1 MAEDNRVIVE
11 VQDGAAGAAG
21 GGDNKTNKLIKE
33 QVKLAEEAKKTTKRN
48 FIKEYAATAGI
59 NLTIASVLKQS
70 QVFTSTL
77 GSIFQILGA
86 LVDVILAP
94 FLPYIV
100 PWIRKLAD
108 TIPKIAAWAQATAEV
123 VGPRIASFIANVV
136 EYVKPLLS
144 GLKAAFEG
152 DFSTATEKIKGFFGK
167 LWNDIIEIALP
178 WLAIKLEKID
188 EYLQNLWRDF
198 LAPMLA
204 DVRDAIYDN
213 FPQIEATVIWL
224 GKIFE
229 LIPAAWTEGTRVLS
243 EYWDY
248 YVVPI
253 LRNVK
258 VGITWLKDYLPPIL
272 KAGFDLI
279 YAALQEVQFVIA
291 NAGKI
296 GLVKTAQTG
305 SNFLPG
311 ASFIQRLLGS
321 AMGVPQPE
329 SATEIVKGLK
339 GFDSGLGDAK
349 TALAKALSDMQTS
362 TPRWFGFGG
371 TDRNPSGN
379 LSRAPQGFT
388 LDLNFNLEGEL
399 ERRQKQ
405 RYLVNLQEDYNEQTQ
420 KGDVNFGAHDVY
432 GEDSMYGWM

>member
-136 EYVKPLLS
+136 EYVK
-144 GLKAAFEG
+144 AAFEG
-152 DFSTATEKIKGFFGK
+152 DFSTATEKIKGFFDK

-178 WLAIKLEKID
+178 WLEIRLEKID
-188 EYLQNLWRDF
+188 EYLQKLWRDF

-213 FPQIEATVIWL
+213 FPQIEAAVIWL

-229 LIPAAWTEGTRVLS
+229 LIPAAWKEGTRFLS
-243 EYWDY
+243 EYWSY
-248 YVVPI
+248 YVVPL

-258 VGITWLKDYLPPIL
+258 VGINWLKDYLPPIL
-272 KAGFDLI
+272 KAGFELI
-279 YAALQEVQFVIA
+279 SAGLKEAQFVIA

-296 GLVKTAQTG
+296 SLLNFAKGAMRLVPGMSFVQGLVHDLTG
-305 SNFLPG
+305 K
-311 ASFIQRLLGS
+311 
-321 AMGVPQPE
+321 QPE
-329 SATEIVKGLK
+329 SATNIVKALK
-339 GFDSGLGDAK
+339 GFDSGYGDAK
-349 TALAKALSDMQTS
+349 TALGQAITDMRDN

-420 KGDVNFGAHDVY
+420 KGAVNFGAHDVY